1 MSTSR
6 RAHRI
11 SISQAFKRQY
21 LKVLLFGGLSAL
33 LSVPLVFFTSK
44 ETYTATVQLRI
55 DPQTASVVPGMQSD
69 SLGNYYSAYVQTQ
82 KFKILKKGSVERA
95 LQGLTPEETLAIL
108 HAPAAS
114 DADLERLIGRVEVE
128 PARDTLILTI
138 SLSGDQ
144 PLGLASFLNNLIK
157 AYLDD
162 LRGEAQDQASSQL
175 TVSNQLKVDLQN
187 KISALESRIL
197 QISDSISTGNFSFE
211 DIPYKAELKIQ
222 EETAVKAENDRVLK
236 EKQYNEFVKNLY
248 KGTASNDALVEQ
260 RLSSDP
266 ILLEQK
272 RQQLARIETLNNQLA
287 AMSAQNTGRKDLED
301 QIAKA
306 QAQLAD
312 LEAKAR
318 EKYRKQIDS
327 EQSGLLE
334 KQRLDLYN
342 QFVVA
347 KEYEEAVKKSYRDV
361 QEKYTTT
368 SKAALQGQQLTKDL
382 AALKDQLSRIDQAQ
396 TILENGKQGAGFVT
410 VESWAKPPVL
420 PDKSTLSKTLAIAL
434 IGSFAWILVVV
445 VLMEVLDQRVK
456 SSEELKLFTGIRPSW
471 PISNNKTP
479 LVRVTIEER
488 ESTVHKAIRSLATRI
503 NQERQGSQVKVVSF
517 SGIRDHS
524 GTTEVLINCAHAMTE
539 HCEQILVIDFN
550 VGRPGIAPKLGIP
563 LKSQPTVK
571 QLETSPIESLVY
583 RDQER
588 EIDVLTVRNLDKL
601 ENKLV
606 DRIFSLARE
615 RYDLVL
621 VDAAPLLKSSNT
633 EHMFF
638 LSDAA
643 VFIVLGNAC
652 SFPEIHH
659 TLELAGKFDI
669 RAAALVLNWWKPD
682 RKLQKES
689 QELEPTE

>member
-21 LKVLLFGGLSAL
+21 LKVLLFGGLTAL
-33 LSVPLVFFTSK
+33 VFVPLVFFTSK

-95 LQGLTPEETLAIL
+95 LQGLTAEETQAIL
-108 HAPAAS
+108 HAPSAT

-144 PLGLASFLNNLIK
+144 PLGLAPFLNNLIK
-157 AYLDD
+157 AYLED

-248 KGTASNDALVEQ
+248 KGAGSNDALVEQ
-260 RLSSDP
+260 RLSSDT

-287 AMSAQNTGRKDLED
+287 GMSAQNTGRKDLED

-306 QAQLAD
+306 QGQLAD

-347 KEYEEAVKKSYRDV
+347 KEYEEAVKKSYREV

-368 SKAALQGQQLTKDL
+368 SKAALQGQNLSKDL

-456 SSEELKLFTGIRPSW
+456 SAEELKLFTGIRPSW

-517 SGIRDHS
+517 SGIRDDS

-571 QLETSPIESLVY
+571 QLETSPLESLVY

-588 EIDVLTVRNLDKL
+588 EIDVLTVRNLEKL

-652 SFPEIHH
+652 SFPEIHN